1 MPKRALIEH
10 RPWLLASVVAACAY
24 YFLWN
29 NPVGEIWLILL
40 KGAGVGL
47 LAVYAAVR
55 ARGVDGKLLVAVL
68 VFAALADM
76 ALVLFFEIGGAL
88 FAVSHC
94 VAVVFYL
101 RNRRESAVG
110 SQKALAAVLL
120 VGTPLIAWLLSGDAL
135 IAIYGVTLGA
145 MAASAWLSRFSR
157 YRVGI
162 GAVLFVLSDLLI
174 FSRLGP
180 VDLGSIPDILI
191 WPLYYIAQ
199 VMIATGVVQALRQDR
214 PRS

>member
-40 KGAGVGL
+40 KGAGLGL
-47 LAVYAAVR
+47 LAVFAAVR
-55 ARGVDGKLLVAVL
+55 LSGMDGKLLVAVL

-94 VAVVFYL
+94 VAVVLYL
-101 RNRRESAVG
+101 RNRRESPGG

-120 VGTPLIAWLLSGDAL
+120 VGTPLIAWLISGDAL
-135 IAIYGVTLGA
+135 IAIYGGTLGA

-180 VDLGSIPDILI
+180 VNLGSLPDILI
-191 WPLYYIAQ
+191 WPLYYIGQ
-199 VMIATGVVQALRQDR
+199 VMIATGVVQTLRRDR
-214 PRS
+214 LRS